1 MEKNEVHTGKVIS
14 LGTEGEGIINT
25 EGTTVFVPFCLVGE
39 EVSFKV
45 LKVKG
50 NIAYGK
56 IEEVLTPSKDRVEAP
71 CPVFKRCGG
80 CSLQH
85 MNYSAQSEFKRQTVA
100 RSLQKIGGICAEVG
114 ETVTCDR
121 EYRYRNK
128 LVLPIG
134 NVQGETVLGFYA
146 PHSHRIVPIDDCLIE
161 AEWVRD
167 IISAVKSFSKSSG
180 YQGYDEETKKGTL
193 RRIVVRE
200 IKGKF
205 VIALVAVK
213 NINLTAFA
221 DLLKKRFEN
230 FTLLL
235 NINSS
240 SGNSVFGKEWHTIH
254 GEGYFE
260 AEDLGIFYRAGANT
274 FLQVNDDVRT
284 KLYSRVLE
292 EADSESVALDLY
304 SGGGMLT
311 AMLAQKCQ
319 KAYGIEIVEEASR
332 CADEL
337 KSRNNLE
344 GKMENICGDVGENID
359 RVFKKTQGKKRI
371 IVCDPPR
378 KGMERSVV
386 KAILRAEADKV
397 ILISCNP
404 ATLARDLGILTG
416 ALIERDGEL
425 VKSDSSNG
433 VYEIMSV
440 TPFDMFPQTPHVE
453 TLVCLRKK
461 VMGK

>member
-1 MEKNEVHTGKVIS
+1 MEKNGVYTGKVIS
-14 LGTEGEGIINT
+14 LGTEGEGIINL

-39 EVSFKV
+39 EVCFKV

-56 IEEVLTPSKDRVEAP
+56 VEKIITPSKERVEAP
-71 CPVFKRCGG
+71 CPVFKKCGG
-80 CSLQH
+80 CSLQQ
-85 MNYSAQSEFKRQTVA
+85 MNYALQADFKKQIVT
-100 RSLQKIGGICAEVG
+100 RSLQKIGGISAEVSD
-114 ETVTCDR
+114 TVTCDK

-134 NVQGETVLGFYA
+134 DINGQTVLGFYA

-167 IISAVKSFSKSSG
+167 IISAVKAFSKSSG
-180 YQGYDEETKKGTL
+180 YKGYDEEKKEGVL

-200 IKGKF
+200 IKGNY

-213 NINLTAFA
+213 NINLSTFV
-221 DLLKKRFEN
+221 DLLKEKFEN

-235 NINSS
+235 NINPSA
-240 SGNSVFGKEWHTIH
+240 GNSVFGKEWHTIY
-254 GEGYFE
+254 GDGYFE

-284 KLYSRVLE
+284 KLYSRVVQE
-292 EADSESVALDLY
+292 VDEGGVALDLY

-311 AMLAQKCQ
+311 AMLAKKCGR
-319 KAYGIEIVEEASR
+319 AYGIEIVEEASR

-337 KSRNNLE
+337 KLRNNLQD
-344 GKMENICGDVGENID
+344 KMHNICGDVVEKIEEI
-359 RVFKKTQGKKRI
+359 FKITRDKNRI

-386 KAILRAEADKV
+386 KTILSAEADKV

-416 ALIERDGEL
+416 TLKERDGEL
-425 VKSDSSNG
+425 IKSEGGNG
-433 VYEIMSV
+433 VYKITSI

-453 TLVCLRKK
+453 TLVVLQRI
-461 VMGK
+461 GGN

>member
-1 MEKNEVHTGKVIS
+1 MEKNEIYQGKVIS
-14 LGTEGEGIINT
+14 LGTEGEGIISI

-39 EVSFKV
+39 EVEFKV

-50 NIAYGK
+50 NIAYAK
-56 IEEVLTPSKDRVEAP
+56 IENIITAANERVEAP
-71 CPVFKRCGG
+71 CPVFKKCGG

-85 MNYSAQSEFKRQTVA
+85 MNYSAQAEFKKQTVE
-100 RSLQKIGGICAEVG
+100 RSLRKIGGISAEISD
-114 ETVTCDR
+114 TVTCDK

-134 NVQGETVLGFYA
+134 NLQGPVLGFYA
-146 PHSHRIVPIDDCLIE
+146 PHSHRIVPVNDCLIE
-161 AEWVRD
+161 AEWVKD
-167 IISAVKSFSKSSG
+167 IISAVKVFSKSSG
-180 YQGYDEETKKGTL
+180 YQGYDEEAKKGVL

-200 IKGKF
+200 IKGKYI
-205 VIALVAVK
+205 IALVATK
-213 NINLTAFA
+213 NINLSTLV
-221 DLLKKRFEN
+221 DLLKERFES

-235 NINSS
+235 NVNAS
-240 SGNSVFGKEWHTIH
+240 SGNSVFGKEWRTIF

-292 EADSESVALDLY
+292 EADGDGVALDLY

-311 AMLAQKCQ
+311 AMLAKKCE

-337 KSRNNLE
+337 KMRNNLE
-344 GKMENICGDVGENID
+344 GRMENICGDVGENIES
-359 RVFKKTQGKKRI
+359 VFRKTQGKKRI

-386 KAILRAEADKV
+386 KAILKAADKV

-416 ALIERDGEL
+416 TLTEKDGEL
-425 VKSDSSNG
+425 VKTESDNG
-433 VYEIMSV
+433 VYAIISI

-453 TLVCLRKK
+453 TLVVLERKK
-461 VMGK
+461 H

>member
-14 LGTEGEGIINT
+14 LGTEGEGIINS

-39 EVSFKV
+39 QVDFKV
-45 LKVKG
+45 LKIKG

-56 IEEVLTPSKDRVEAP
+56 AERVLTSSNERAEPP
-71 CPVFKRCGG
+71 CPVFKKCGG

-85 MNYSAQSEFKRQTVA
+85 MNYTAQADFKRQTVV
-100 RSLQKIGGICAEVG
+100 RSLQKIGGISAEV
-114 ETVTCDR
+114 EDTVTCER

-134 NVQGETVLGFYA
+134 DMQGQTVLGFYA

-161 AEWVRD
+161 AEWVKD
-167 IISAVKSFSKSSG
+167 IISAVKCFSKISG
-180 YQGYDEETKKGTL
+180 HRGYNEEKREGVL

-213 NINLTAFA
+213 NINLSALVN
-221 DLLKKRFEN
+221 LLKEKFES

-235 NINSS
+235 NVNASQ
-240 SGNSVFGKEWHTIH
+240 GNSVFGREWHTVY
-254 GEGYFE
+254 GNGYFE
-260 AEDLGIFYRAGANT
+260 AEDLGIYYRAGANT
-274 FLQVNDDVRT
+274 FLQVNDDIRT

-292 EADSESVALDLY
+292 EADGDAVALDLY

-311 AMLAQKCQ
+311 AMLAQKCR

-337 KSRNNLE
+337 KKRNSL
-344 GKMENICGDVGENID
+344 GDKMQNICGDVGGNIEE
-359 RVFKKTQGKKRI
+359 VFKKTQGKKRI

-378 KGMERSVV
+378 KGM
-386 KAILRAEADKV
+386 
-397 ILISCNP
+397 
-404 ATLARDLGILTG
+404 
-416 ALIERDGEL
+416 
-425 VKSDSSNG
+425 
-433 VYEIMSV
+433 
-440 TPFDMFPQTPHVE
+440 
-453 TLVCLRKK
+453 
-461 VMGK
+461 

>member
-1 MEKNEVHTGKVIS
+1 MEKNELHTGKVIS

-25 EGTTVFVPFCLVGE
+25 EGTTVFVPFCLARE
-39 EVSFKV
+39 EVSFRV
-45 LKVKG
+45 LKAKG

-56 IEEVLTPSKDRVEAP
+56 AEKILIPSKDRVDPP
-71 CPVFKRCGG
+71 CPVFKKCGG

-85 MNYSAQSEFKRQTVA
+85 MNYSAQTDFKRQTVA
-100 RSLQKIGGICAEVG
+100 RSLQKIGGISAEV
-114 ETVTCDR
+114 EDTVTCDK

-134 NVQGETVLGFYA
+134 VAQGETVLGFYA

-161 AEWVRD
+161 AEWVKD
-167 IISAVKSFSKSSG
+167 IIRAVKTFSKISG
-180 YQGYDEETKKGTL
+180 FKGYDEEKREGVL

-213 NINLTAFA
+213 NIDLSAFVQ
-221 DLLKKRFEN
+221 LLKERFEN

-235 NINSS
+235 NINAS
-240 SGNSVFGKEWHTIH
+240 SGNSVFGKEWHTVY

-260 AEDLGIFYRAGANT
+260 AEDLGIVYRAGANT
-274 FLQVNDDVRT
+274 FLQVNDEVRT
-284 KLYSRVLE
+284 KLYSRVIG
-292 EADSESVALDLY
+292 EADGDGVALDLY

-311 AMLAQKCQ
+311 AMLARKCQ
-319 KAYGIEIVEEASR
+319 MAYGIEIVEEASR

-337 KSRNNLE
+337 KTRNNLE
-344 GKMENICGDVGENID
+344 SKMQNVCGDVGENIEQ
-359 RVFKKTQGKKRI
+359 VFKKTQGKKRI

-416 ALIERDGEL
+416 TLIERDGEL
-425 VKSDSSNG
+425 VKSENTDG
-433 VYEIMSV
+433 VYEILSI

-453 TLVCLRKK
+453 TLVCLRAKS
-461 VMGK
+461 

>member
-14 LGTEGEGIINT
+14 LGTEGEGIINS

-39 EVSFKV
+39 QVDFKV
-45 LKVKG
+45 LKIKG

-56 IEEVLTPSKDRVEAP
+56 AERVLTSSNERAEPP
-71 CPVFKRCGG
+71 CPVFKKCGG

-85 MNYSAQSEFKRQTVA
+85 MNYTAQADFKRQTVV
-100 RSLQKIGGICAEVG
+100 RSLQKIGGISAEV
-114 ETVTCDR
+114 EDTVTCER

-134 NVQGETVLGFYA
+134 DMQGQTVLGFYA

-161 AEWVRD
+161 AEWVKD
-167 IISAVKSFSKSSG
+167 IISAVKSFSKNSG
-180 YQGYDEETKKGTL
+180 HRGYDEEKREGVL

-213 NINLTAFA
+213 NINLSVLV
-221 DLLKKRFEN
+221 DLLKEKFES

-235 NINSS
+235 NVNASQ
-240 SGNSVFGKEWHTIH
+240 GNSVFGREWHTVY
-254 GEGYFE
+254 GNGYFE
-260 AEDLGIFYRAGANT
+260 AEDLGIYYRAGANT
-274 FLQVNDDVRT
+274 FLQVNDDIRS
-284 KLYSRVLE
+284 KLYSSVLE
-292 EADSESVALDLY
+292 EADGDAVALDLY

-311 AMLAQKCQ
+311 AMLAQKCR

-337 KSRNNLE
+337 KKRNSL
-344 GKMENICGDVGENID
+344 GDKMQNICGDVGGNIEE
-359 RVFKKTQGKKRI
+359 VFKKTRGKKRI

-416 ALIERDGEL
+416 TLVEQGGEL
-425 VKSDSSNG
+425 VKCETPASP
-433 VYEIMSV
+433 YEITSI

-461 VMGK
+461 F

>member
-1 MEKNEVHTGKVIS
+1 MEKNEVHKGKIIS
-14 LGTEGEGIINT
+14 LGTEGEGIINL

-39 EVSFKV
+39 EVAFKV

-56 IEEVLTPSKDRVEAP
+56 LESIIIPSKERTEAP
-71 CPVFKRCGG
+71 CKVFKKCGG

-85 MNYSAQSEFKRQTVA
+85 MNYAAQAEFKKQTVA
-100 RSLQKIGGICAEVG
+100 RALQKIGGISAEVSD
-114 ETVTCDR
+114 TVTCDN

-134 NVQGETVLGFYA
+134 VLQGETVLGFYA

-161 AEWVRD
+161 AEWVKN
-167 IISAVKSFSKSSG
+167 IICAVKAFSRTSG
-180 YQGYDEETKKGTL
+180 YQGYDEETKRGVL

-200 IKGKF
+200 IKGKYI
-205 VIALVAVK
+205 IALVAVK
-213 NINLTAFA
+213 NINLSAFV
-221 DLLKKRFEN
+221 DLLKERFES

-235 NINSS
+235 NINCS
-240 SGNSVFGKEWHTIH
+240 SGNSVFGKEWHTIY

-284 KLYSRVLE
+284 KLYSRVIE
-292 EADSESVALDLY
+292 ETDEGVVALDLY

-311 AMLAQKCQ
+311 AMLAKKCER
-319 KAYGIEIVEEASR
+319 AYGIEIVEEASR

-337 KSRNNLE
+337 KMRNNLE
-344 GKMENICGDVGENID
+344 DKMQNICGDVGENID
-359 RVFKKTQGKKRI
+359 YVFNKTQGKKRI

-386 KAILRAEADKV
+386 KAILKAEADKV

-416 ALIERDGEL
+416 ALEEKDGEL
-425 VKSDSSNG
+425 VKTDMSNS
-433 VYEIMSV
+433 VYKITSI

-453 TLVCLRKK
+453 TLVVLRRK
-461 VMGK
+461 